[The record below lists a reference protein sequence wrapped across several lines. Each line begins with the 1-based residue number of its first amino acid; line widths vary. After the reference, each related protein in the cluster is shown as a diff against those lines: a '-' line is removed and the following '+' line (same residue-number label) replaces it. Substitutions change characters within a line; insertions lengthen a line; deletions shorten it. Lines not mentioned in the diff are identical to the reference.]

1 MVNSN
6 RIINS
11 PLSFAHNIPSVGN
24 KLQLCI
30 HSETKISCDALED
43 WLLDPDL
50 VSWNFKILVLQQNS
64 TDAMGRVMKTGPR
77 GG

>member
-11 PLSFAHNIPSVGN
+11 PLSSAHNILSVGN

-30 HSETKISCDALED
+30 HSETKISCDALGD
-43 WLLDPDL
+43 RLFDPDL
-50 VSWNFKILVLQQNS
+50 YFGILKYWFFSKFPLILW
-64 TDAMGRVMKTGPR
+64 AG
-77 GG
+77 